1 MITIGAFNTLKIDR
15 RTNVGLYLTDGEQD
29 VLLPKKYLPQ
39 QFELGNNLDVFVYL
53 DHEERPVATTIE
65 PYIFLNEF
73 ALLKVN
79 YVNDFGAFMD
89 WGLEKD
95 LFVPFREQARPMNVG
110 NYYMVYMYLDPKTNR
125 LVGSSKLNQFL
136 DNKNITVEVGEEVDL
151 IVSHITE
158 AGINVII
165 NEKHKGL
172 MYQNEVFEDFRTGDR
187 IIGYIK
193 NIREDGKIDVSRTKL
208 GFERISDTASKILEE
223 LTINNGFLGLSD
235 KSHPDE
241 IKSVLGMSKKTF
253 KQAIGV
259 LYKQKQIL
267 IKENGIYKL

>member
-1 MITIGAFNTLKIDR
+1 MTIGTFNTLEIAR
-15 RTNVGLYLTDGEQD
+15 RTNVGLYLTNGKED
-29 VLLPKKYLPQ
+29 VLLPKKYLPEH
-39 QFELGNNLDVFVYL
+39 FEIGDEIEVFIYL
-53 DHEERPVATTIE
+53 DQEERPVATTIE

-79 YVNDFGAFMD
+79 YINDFGAFMD

-95 LFVPFREQARPMNVG
+95 LFVPFREQARPMVVG
-110 NYYMVYMYLDPKTNR
+110 NYYMIYMYMDDKTSR

-136 DNKNITVEVGEEVDL
+136 ENKDLTVEVGEEVDL
-151 IVSHITE
+151 IVSHITD

-172 MYQNEVFEDFRTGDR
+172 MYQNEIFEDFRTGDR

-193 NIREDGKIDVSRTKL
+193 NIRPDGKIDVSRTKL
-208 GFERISDTASKILEE
+208 GFEKVSDSVSKVLKELE
-223 LTINNGFLGLSD
+223 LNNGFLGLND

-241 IKSVLGMSKKTF
+241 IKTVLGMSKKTF
-253 KQAIGV
+253 KQIVGV
-259 LYKQKQIL
+259 LYKEKKIL
-267 IKENGIYKL
+267 IKPDGIYSV